1 MAVELEEISLGGL
14 FYRNRKVTQVRE
26 EHYENI
32 VAFAREISPIPIDG
46 IRLWKL
52 GFSRNITTGVSY
64 KHWQGTTLYLKPGT
78 LNRWIL
84 QFEGIPKVAY
94 LEYIHQV
101 QRLWFNLFGEH
112 LYPVVKKGAEETP
125 GPEPLSPPGIY
136 EEDQPYYATWDSRLL
151 VRTGRLAVWR
161 IAEQNPLFSWNTKP
175 VGLTLLQGQ
184 ASEEDRLLAGKWLKK
199 HLEEA
204 RGKK

>member
-26 EHYENI
+26 EHFANMA
-32 VAFAREISPIPIDG
+32 AFARELSPIPIDG

-52 GFSRNITTGVSY
+52 GFSRNITTGASY
-64 KHWQGTTLYLKPGT
+64 KSWQGVTLYLRPGT
-78 LNRWIL
+78 LNRWLI
-84 QFEGIPKVAY
+84 QFEGVPKIAY

-112 LYPVVKKGAEETP
+112 LYMTAQKEEETGPGPVVAPGA
-125 GPEPLSPPGIY
+125 Y
-136 EEDQPYYATWDSRLL
+136 AQDQPYYLTWDSRLL
-151 VRTGRLAVWR
+151 IRTGRIAIWR
-161 IAEQNPLFSWNTKP
+161 VGQESPLFSWGGRSW
-175 VGLTLLQGQ
+175 GLTLLQGQ
-184 ASEEDRLLAGKWLKK
+184 ASEEDRIMGGKWLKK

-204 RGKK
+204 RVRK